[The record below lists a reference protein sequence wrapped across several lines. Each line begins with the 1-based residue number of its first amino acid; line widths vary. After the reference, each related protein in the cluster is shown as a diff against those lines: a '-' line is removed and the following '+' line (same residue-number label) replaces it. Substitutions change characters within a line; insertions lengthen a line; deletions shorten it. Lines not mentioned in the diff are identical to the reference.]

1 MGKTAGGIEDIR
13 ELFRDAPLEE
23 KSLAALQI
31 NSYLRIWQRTA
42 IISREKNGHTVPEM
56 VPIKASEFVEQ
67 QLCLA
72 AGLLELG
79 VEKGDTVAIYSPN
92 SARYAIELF
101 AILAI
106 GAVFVPVYPTTTE
119 EEVDLLLRHSE
130 SRFVFAGD
138 LMQFQKAF
146 SILNKVK
153 SPLKKLIVNY
163 HVDTGNPGVISYD
176 ELIRLGRRSGR
187 LPEAARMLR
196 SVTTDDLAALIYTP
210 GTTGIPK
217 GALLTH
223 GNFLA
228 QRRLLELFRVT
239 DKDVRLAHLPFSHV
253 FGLSAD
259 LFSAVVTGSLLCIMK
274 SFETE
279 EVLEYIREVRPTI
292 ICSVPRMYE
301 KICVNVIQGLQQYGW
316 MRRSLATL
324 AMKVGRGHYIA
335 RTSGRRAPLAIGLAK
350 KLLYPQL
357 RRIRSSLGMGR
368 MRILVSGGG
377 PLPLE
382 IAYFFGGIGLPVTEG
397 YGLTETAPIINVN
410 RLELNKPGTV
420 GPPLDGVIEKI
431 SDEGEIL
438 VKGPTV
444 FKGYYKSD
452 EENEI
457 AFTPDGFFRTGDIG
471 IFDEDG
477 YLRITGRI
485 KDLLI
490 TSSGKN
496 VAPLYIEKKFE
507 NEPYINYICVVGDRR
522 KYLTALV
529 VPDFARLR
537 AYARE
542 RNIKFQGDEDLV
554 AHPEVLAF
562 YKERVGLV
570 NETLARYEQIK
581 KFTLLPND
589 FSVNGGELSPTF
601 KFRRHYV
608 HEKYRDLIDTM
619 YPSSDSIPDEL

>member
-1 MGKTAGGIEDIR
+1 MGKTAGGIEDLR
-13 ELFRDAPLEE
+13 ELFKDAPLEE

-31 NSYLRIWQRTA
+31 NSYLRIWKRNA
-42 IISREKNGHTVPEM
+42 VISREKNGHTVLEI

-67 QLCLA
+67 QLYLA
-72 AGLLELG
+72 AGLLDLG

-101 AILAI
+101 ALFAI

-138 LMQFQKAF
+138 VMQFQKAF
-146 SILNKVK
+146 AILNKVK

-163 HVDTGNPGVISYD
+163 HVDTGNPNVLSYD
-176 ELIRLGRRSGR
+176 ELIRLGRRSGKIHD
-187 LPEAARMLR
+187 AARMLR
-196 SVTTDDLAALIYTP
+196 SINEDDCAALIYTP

-228 QRRLLELFRVT
+228 QRKLLDLFRVT

-259 LFSAVVTGSLLCIMK
+259 LLSSTATGSLLCIMK

-301 KICVNVIQGLQQYGW
+301 KICVTVIQGLQQYGRT
-316 MRRSLATL
+316 RRALAAL
-324 AMKVGRGHYIA
+324 ALKVGRKHYIA
-335 RTSGRRAPLAIGLAK
+335 ETTGRGAPFLIGVVK

-357 RRIRSSLGMGR
+357 RRIRSSLGMSR
-368 MRILVSGGG
+368 VRILVSGGG

-382 IAYFFGGIGLPVTEG
+382 IAYFFGGIGLPITEG

-410 RLELNKPGTV
+410 RLDLNKPGTV
-420 GPPLDGVIEKI
+420 GPPLEGVIEKI

-438 VKGPTV
+438 VKGSTV

-452 EENEI
+452 DENEI

-507 NEPYINYICVVGDRR
+507 NEPFISFICVVGDRR
-522 KYLTALV
+522 KYLTALI
-529 VPDFARLR
+529 VPEFARLR
-537 AYARE
+537 AYARD
-542 RNIKFQGDEDLV
+542 RNLKFQGDEDLV
-554 AHPEVLAF
+554 AHPEVFAF
-562 YKERVGLV
+562 YKERIGAI

-581 KFTLLPND
+581 KFTLLPRE

-601 KFRRHYV
+601 KFRRHHV

>member
-1 MGKTAGGIEDIR
+1 MRKAAGGIEDIK
-13 ELFRDAPLEE
+13 ELFKDAPFEE
-23 KSLAALQI
+23 KSLVAFQI

-42 IISREKNGHTVPEM
+42 IISREKNGHVVSEM
-56 VPIKASEFVEQ
+56 VPIKACEFVEQ

-72 AGLLELG
+72 AALLELG

-101 AILAI
+101 AILSI

-146 SILNKVK
+146 AILNRVK
-153 SPLKKLIVNY
+153 SPLKKLMVNY

-187 LPEAARMLR
+187 IVQAAQMLR
-196 SVTTDDLAALIYTP
+196 DVALDDLAALIYTP

-228 QRRLLELFRVT
+228 QRRLLELFNVT

-259 LFSAVVTGSLLCIMK
+259 LFSAIGTGSLLCIMR

-301 KICVNVIQGLQQYGW
+301 KICVNIVQGLQHRGRL
-316 MRRSLATL
+316 RRSLASL
-324 AMKVGRGHYIA
+324 AIRVGRSHYLA
-335 RTSGRRAPLAIGLAK
+335 RISKRRVPLLLSLAK
-350 KLLYPQL
+350 RALYPQL

-368 MRILVSGGG
+368 MRFLVSGGG

-382 IAYFFGGIGLPVTEG
+382 VAYFFGGIGLPITEG
-397 YGLTETAPIINVN
+397 YGLTETSPIINVN
-410 RLELNKPGTV
+410 RPDLNKPGTV
-420 GPPLDGVIEKI
+420 GPPLEGVTEKI

-444 FKGYYKSD
+444 FKGYYQN
-452 EENEI
+452 EEEDAV
-457 AFTPDGFFRTGDIG
+457 AFTNDGFFRTGDIG

-507 NEPYINYICVVGDRR
+507 NEPYINYICVIGDRR

-529 VPDFARLR
+529 VPDFERLR
-537 AYARE
+537 LYARE
-542 RNIKFQGDEDLV
+542 RNLKFQGDEDLV
-554 AHPEVLAF
+554 AHPEVYAL
-562 YKERVGLV
+562 YKERIGAI

-589 FSVNGGELSPTF
+589 FSVSGGELSPTF
-601 KFRRHYV
+601 KFRRHHV

>member
-1 MGKTAGGIEDIR
+1 MGKTAGGIEDLR
-13 ELFRDAPLEE
+13 ELFKDAPLEE

-31 NSYLRIWQRTA
+31 NSYLRIWKRTA

-56 VPIKASEFVEQ
+56 VPIKAFEFVEQ
-67 QLCLA
+67 QLYLA
-72 AGLLELG
+72 AGLLDLG

-138 LMQFQKAF
+138 VMQFQKAF

-163 HVDTGNPGVISYD
+163 HVDTGNPNVLSYD

-187 LPEAARMLR
+187 IHDAARMIR
-196 SVTTDDLAALIYTP
+196 TINSEDLAALIYTP

-239 DKDVRLAHLPFSHV
+239 DRDVRLAHLPFSHV

-259 LFSAVVTGSLLCIMK
+259 LFSATATGSLLCIMK

-301 KICVNVIQGLQQYGW
+301 KICVTVIQGLQGYGRV
-316 MRRSLATL
+316 RRTLASL
-324 AMKVGRGHYIA
+324 AMKVGRRHYMA
-335 RTSGRRAPLAIGLAK
+335 EAAGRRAPLLLGALK

-368 MRILVSGGG
+368 VRILVSGGG

-410 RLELNKPGTV
+410 RLDLNKPGTV
-420 GPPLDGVIEKI
+420 GPPLEGVLEKI

-452 EENEI
+452 EENDL
-457 AFTPDGFFRTGDIG
+457 AFTSDGFFRTGDIG

-507 NEPYINYICVVGDRR
+507 NEPFINYICVVGDRR

-529 VPDFARLR
+529 VPDFTRLR
-537 AYARE
+537 TYARE
-542 RNIKFQGDEDLV
+542 RNLKFQGDADLV
-554 AHPEVLAF
+554 THPEVFTF
-562 YKERVGLV
+562 YKERIGAI
-570 NETLARYEQIK
+570 NATLARYEQIK
-581 KFTLLPND
+581 KFILLPND

-601 KFRRHYV
+601 KFRRHHV

-619 YPSSDSIPDEL
+619 YPPSDSIPDEI